1 MNKSRELQDL
11 QSNVNIVKQKETV
24 FIHAT
29 TQTSTTHEQFY
40 LFYIPNSSYINQ
52 NVTRKC
58 PTPTPPPS
66 LNCSSSVLRSRRDHD
81 RFWRDCFTHLPPPK
95 MNSVLGRAQMS
106 SSLQQL
112 SPFFHIKIYE
122 HCSNHL
128 LFSLIQ
134 KKVAIKQAAY
144 YVISVLRFLSD
155 QKQPK
160 IIYVDFST
168 PLLFMQN

>member
-1 MNKSRELQDL
+1 MQQHKQVPRMNS
-11 QSNVNIVKQKETV
+11 
-24 FIHAT
+24 FIYF
-29 TQTSTTHEQFY
+29 TSQIHRTLIKMLHESA
-40 LFYIPNSSYINQ
+40 PPPP
-52 NVTRKC
+52 
-58 PTPTPPPS
+58 PTPSPPS

-95 MNSVLGRAQMS
+95 INSVLGRAQMS

-134 KKVAIKQAAY
+134 KKIAIKQAAY

>member
-1 MNKSRELQDL
+1 MQQHKQVPRMNS
-11 QSNVNIVKQKETV
+11 
-24 FIHAT
+24 FIYF
-29 TQTSTTHEQFY
+29 TSQIHRT
-40 LFYIPNSSYINQ
+40 LI
-52 NVTRKC
+52 KM
-58 PTPTPPPS
+58 
-66 LNCSSSVLRSRRDHD
+66 LHD
-81 RFWRDCFTHLPPPK
+81 SAPGGGGGGDCFTHLPPPK
-95 MNSVLGRAQMS
+95 INSVLGRAQMS

>member
-1 MNKSRELQDL
+1 MQQHKQVPRMNS
-11 QSNVNIVKQKETV
+11 
-24 FIHAT
+24 FIYF
-29 TQTSTTHEQFY
+29 TSQIHRTLIKMLHE
-40 LFYIPNSSYINQ
+40 SA
-52 NVTRKC
+52 
-58 PTPTPPPS
+58 PPH

-134 KKVAIKQAAY
+134 KKIAIKQAAY
-144 YVISVLRFLSD
+144 YVISVLRFLND

>member
-58 PTPTPPPS
+58 PPPTPPPPHPLPS
-66 LNCSSSVLRSRRDHD
+66 I
-81 RFWRDCFTHLPPPK
+81 WRDCFTHLPPPK

>member
-1 MNKSRELQDL
+1 MPPPPFPS
-11 QSNVNIVKQKETV
+11 IAP
-24 FIHAT
+24 H
-29 TQTSTTHEQFY
+29 QFY
-40 LFYIPNSSYINQ
+40 G
-52 NVTRKC
+52 
-58 PTPTPPPS
+58 
-66 LNCSSSVLRSRRDHD
+66 RRDHD

-134 KKVAIKQAAY
+134 KKVAIKQAAL